1 MIVKAKQFPLFLLK
15 LQALSPRVRPHHI
28 KHPFIKED
36 LARYLAGY
44 KGEKA
49 IEYYLS
55 FLTDDEYYIFHDLRL
70 FDGERYFQMDA
81 LILTKRLL
89 CILEIKYMAGIIEFD
104 SDFDQ
109 ILQMKSGQEKAF
121 PDPINQLQRQKSQL
135 KKWLKRNNLPQLP
148 IQGFVVFSNPQTVI
162 KSDDKY
168 TKNSVIKS
176 HTLQTKITELHHQY
190 KDDILTQKEIKKIT
204 KKIMKSDTPLDHSV
218 LEQYQ
223 LSRSDILAGVFCE
236 ACGHL
241 PLERIHGYWIC
252 SQCMVKSKD
261 AHLAAL
267 KDYQL
272 LFGDSITSNQLKEFL
287 QIECS
292 SLATR
297 ILNSVAVS
305 TKGQNKGR
313 VHTLSNK

>member
-1 MIVKAKQFPLFLLK
+1 MIVKAKQIPLFLLK
-15 LQALSPRVRPHHI
+15 LQALSPRIRPHHI

-55 FLTDDEYYIFHDLRL
+55 FLPDDEYYILHDIRL
-70 FDGERYFQMDA
+70 FDGQHYFQIDA

-104 SDFDQ
+104 RDFDQ
-109 ILQMKSGQEKAF
+109 IIQMKNGQEKAF

-135 KKWLKRNNLPQLP
+135 NTWLKRNNLPQLP

-162 KSDDKY
+162 KSDDRY

-176 HTLQTKITELHHQY
+176 HTLQSKITDHYHQH
-190 KDDILTQKEIKKIT
+190 KSDILTQKEIKKFI
-204 KKIMKSDTPLDHSV
+204 KKTMKLNTPLDHSV
-218 LEQYQ
+218 LNQYQ
-223 LSRSDILAGVFCE
+223 LSRSDILTGVFCE
-236 ACGHL
+236 SCGHL
-241 PLERIHGYWIC
+241 ALERIHGYWMC
-252 SQCMVKSKD
+252 SQCMAKSKD

-292 SLATR
+292 SLSTR
-297 ILNSVAVS
+297 ILNAVAVS
-305 TKGQNKGR
+305 TKGEKKGR
-313 VHTLSNK
+313 IHTLSNK